1 MQGQQQQQLSR
12 AGSPGPSLAEIWLA
26 IVGVERGLSSGGK
39 WTLAKE
45 THKEKQRG
53 SGSILKRNSKEA
65 KNSKKKKKEMEKKK
79 LCVRACVCVF
89 LIDSVCVRSETAS
102 AVAAE
107 ARSQSHY
114 LGTIWMVM
122 ALQRPF
128 HAIPW
133 LDPSRLGHQI
143 DFAEAFLCPKIL
155 RMNFVRLGVKQTS
168 TSASLISP
176 RRSCSR
182 VGVASPSPTPSPS
195 WTSSP
200 SAA

>member
-1 MQGQQQQQLSR
+1 M
-12 AGSPGPSLAEIWLA
+12 
-26 IVGVERGLSSGGK
+26 
-39 WTLAKE
+39 
-45 THKEKQRG
+45 
-53 SGSILKRNSKEA
+53 
-65 KNSKKKKKEMEKKK
+65 
-79 LCVRACVCVF
+79 CVCVF
-89 LIDSVCVRSETAS
+89 LIDSVCVRGETAS
-102 AVAAE
+102 AAAE

-176 RRSCSR
+176 RRACTR
-182 VGVASPSPTPSPS
+182 VGVASPTPSPS
-195 WTSSP
+195 P
-200 SAA
+200 SRVQVQLESYVEIKRRTDQLPDRLSLNCDFFLMA

>member
-1 MQGQQQQQLSR
+1 
-12 AGSPGPSLAEIWLA
+12 
-26 IVGVERGLSSGGK
+26 
-39 WTLAKE
+39 
-45 THKEKQRG
+45 
-53 SGSILKRNSKEA
+53 
-65 KNSKKKKKEMEKKK
+65 MEKKK
-79 LCVRACVCVF
+79 LSVPACVCVCVF
-89 LIDSVCVRSETAS
+89 LIDSVCVRGETAS
-102 AVAAE
+102 AA

-176 RRSCSR
+176 RRACTR
-182 VGVASPSPTPSPS
+182 VGVASPTPSPS
-195 WTSSP
+195 PSP
-200 SAA
+200 GPSRVQVQLKSYVEIKR